1 MEASHQAGFD
11 FLNEFSGA
19 FSLSAGHF
27 ALSQKTPGLSH
38 KTSFFESIDA

>member
-19 FSLSAGHF
+19 FFIIGWPFCSKSENPWFVA
-27 ALSQKTPGLSH
+27 
-38 KTSFFESIDA
+38 